1 MYNSKSEINS
11 NGPNSI
17 DTVQGIK
24 SKSGGFYANGY
35 YTTHYTTRIFL
46 LPTSKVV
53 LLSTILGQTIN
64 NWYWNKKFDK
74 YIIHI
79 PQMRQV
85 HDKNNYMIQ
94 L

>member
-1 MYNSKSEINS
+1 MYFILHITRNISSFALISKECII
-11 NGPNSI
+11 PNLKL
-17 DTVQGIK
+17 TQMAQGIK

-64 NWYWNKKFDK
+64 N
-74 YIIHI
+74 
-79 PQMRQV
+79 
-85 HDKNNYMIQ
+85 
-94 L
+94 

>member
-1 MYNSKSEINS
+1 MAH
-11 NGPNSI
+11 
-17 DTVQGIK
+17 GIK

-64 NWYWNKKFDK
+64 N
-74 YIIHI
+74 
-79 PQMRQV
+79 
-85 HDKNNYMIQ
+85 
-94 L
+94 

>member
-1 MYNSKSEINS
+1 MYFILHITRNISSFALISKECKYSSKSEINS

-46 LPTSKVV
+46 PPTSKVV

-64 NWYWNKKFDK
+64 N
-74 YIIHI
+74 
-79 PQMRQV
+79 
-85 HDKNNYMIQ
+85 
-94 L
+94 